1 MPFSRSRSIESM
13 TRSRDV
19 LVLAE
24 RAGLPEHRVDE
35 RRLAV
40 VDVRD
45 DRDVAQVVAAGEMS
59 VRGTASQGSGCSF
72 WAGVSAR

>member
-1 MPFSRSRSIESM
+1 MPFSRSRSIESI

-24 RAGLPEHRVDE
+24 RAGLPEHRVDQ
-35 RRLAV
+35 RRLPM

-45 DRDVAQVVAAGEMS
+45 DRDVAQVIAASEHD
-59 VRGTASQGSGCSF
+59 
-72 WAGVSAR
+72 